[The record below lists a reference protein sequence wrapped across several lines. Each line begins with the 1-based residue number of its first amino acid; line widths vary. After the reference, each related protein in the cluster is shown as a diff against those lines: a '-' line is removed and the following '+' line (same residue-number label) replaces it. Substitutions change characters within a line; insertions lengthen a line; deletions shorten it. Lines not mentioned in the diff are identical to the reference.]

1 MSDIRIDDDGFLVGD
16 GEQQRTE
23 AENVLMR
30 EIKADTTTIV
40 NLLKGTVKLQRETLE
55 ATQNNSSPKPNGG
68 NNGGNGSNN
77 QQPKVNLVHPNRAA
91 PTPLSATP
99 LSATPL
105 SATPLPPTARPNQQG
120 AGSNNQSPNNG
131 NSAGQGAP
139 DTARINRQRDANGRF
154 VGSGDNAENTE
165 SNNAQGRGNRDSR
178 GRFTGGDG
186 SGQNAAERSAV
197 SRITDSLKDLNNT
210 LNVNVN
216 TDRIDPTI
224 DAIKELGSIAS
235 VGIDAGKKALSVS
248 NTLIAKPAMALGRGI
263 KGLFKPKTDAIN
275 SPVAWYKRIWL
286 TLRQGN
292 RQDQTQH
299 AQEQRRLDELVRGQ
313 GQRGS
318 SDSSFLMMLG
328 LGIAALLAAI
338 KNIKFPS
345 LDDIKD
351 KFKGLGTDN
360 QSPVPVVKVPKLN
373 STIIQ
378 ANPALKWLSE
388 TKVGQT
394 VSKFLKRLPFISSA
408 IEAAAGGI
416 NAVNI
421 ANDANLTEEQ
431 KQRKQS
437 ENAGR
442 TGGAIVGGLGGVTAG
457 AALGTKL
464 GLMTGNPIIAA
475 VGGIVGGLVGGWLG
489 TDAGRIVGN
498 KIGGW
503 VDDLRKADIVGK
515 ISQAWTSFIEK
526 ITPSF
531 SGIKESIVD
540 FLKPKA
546 EKPIDIVKNAPTKK
560 MSLGGKAVPIVGDV
574 YADKNSELYKNY
586 QLWKEADTDGN
597 GIITVEEFKKSK
609 YPEQN
614 PALLKKFEPVTPKP
628 TAKKATKPTAKKATK
643 PKAKKATKPT
653 DKSTQAYF
661 DANKDYIL
669 DATQRFNADP
679 VFLTATAYK
688 ESRFKGGDL
697 KNPESTATGMFQMV
711 EDTWAWQI
719 AKSKQPEALPY
730 KADAIAYL
738 KDREKGMLR
747 IKRREK
753 YKTLL
758 AARNDNKLN
767 SLMGAQLSIDAM
779 QSFKKAGINNP
790 SLAELYAYHH
800 DGNPS
805 RVVAARKGDIDAQ
818 NQLAEWQAKLDEGKT
833 YAKGLS
839 YSQSPT
845 TTPQQP
851 IAKAETIAPPTLK
864 SAPVNAMPIQNVNAV
879 SQVQVK
885 EIQTRLNNT
894 PTPIKVSIQKPI
906 VSQNVSDRGIA
917 HIVTGGIGEAM

>member
-40 NLLKGTVKLQRETLE
+40 NLLKGTVKLQRETLK

-68 NNGGNGSNN
+68 NNGGN

-91 PTPLSATP
+91 PTPLP
-99 LSATPL
+99 P
-105 SATPLPPTARPNQQG
+105 TPLPPTARPNQQG
-120 AGSNNQSPNNG
+120 AGSNNQSPNNS

-139 DTARINRQRDANGRF
+139 NTARINRQRDANGRF
-154 VGSGDNAENTE
+154 VGSGDNAESTE
-165 SNNAQGRGNRDSR
+165 SNNAQGN
-178 GRFTGGDG
+178 G
-186 SGQNAAERSAV
+186 SGQNATERSLF
-197 SRITDSLKDLNNT
+197 SRFMDKLKNT
-210 LNVNVN
+210 LDKTTFNTN

-299 AQEQRRLDELVRGQ
+299 VQEQRRLDELVRGQ

-318 SDSSFLMMLG
+318 ADSGFLMMLG

-345 LDDIKD
+345 LDDIKN
-351 KFKGLGTDN
+351 KFKALGTDN
-360 QSPVPVVKVPKLN
+360 QSPVPVVKVPKV
-373 STIIQ
+373 SGGTIIQ

-394 VSKFLKRLPFISSA
+394 VSKFLKRLPLISSA
-408 IEAAAGGI
+408 IEAVAGGI

-437 ENAGR
+437 ENAGQ

-475 VGGIVGGLVGGWLG
+475 VGGVVGGLVGGWLG

-546 EKPIDIVKNAPTKK
+546 EKPIDIIENPPTMK
-560 MSLGGKAVPIVGDV
+560 MSPNKHEKPVPIVGNV

-586 QLWKEADTDGN
+586 QLWKDADTDGN

-609 YPEQN
+609 YPKQN
-614 PALLKKFEPVTPKP
+614 PALLKKFEPVKP
-628 TAKKATKPTAKKATK
+628 KPTAKKATK
-643 PKAKKATKPT
+643 PKA
-653 DKSTQAYF
+653 KSTQAYF

-669 DATQRFNADP
+669 DAAQRFSADP
-679 VFLTATAYK
+679 VFLTATAYA
-688 ESRFKGGDL
+688 ESRFKGGDS

-738 KDREKGMLR
+738 KDREKGMPR

-758 AARNDNKLN
+758 TARNDNKLN

-779 QSFKKAGINNP
+779 QSLKKAGISNP

-805 RVVAARKGDIDAQ
+805 RVVAARKGDINAQ
-818 NQLAEWQAKLDEGKT
+818 NQLAEWQATLDEGKT

-839 YSQSPT
+839 YSQTPT

-864 SAPVNAMPIQNVNAV
+864 SAPVNAVPIQNVNAV
-879 SQVQVK
+879 AQVQAK
-885 EIQTRLNNT
+885 ESPTRINNT

>member
-68 NNGGNGSNN
+68 NNGGN

-91 PTPLSATP
+91 PTPSNAP
-99 LSATPL
+99 
-105 SATPLPPTARPNQQG
+105 TPLPPTARPNQQG

-154 VGSGDNAENTE
+154 TSGDNTENTE

-178 GRFTGGDG
+178 GRFTGGNG
-186 SGQNAAERSAV
+186 SAAERSAV

-408 IEAAAGGI
+408 IEAGAGGI

-437 ENAGR
+437 ENAGQ
-442 TGGAIVGGLGGVTAG
+442 TGGAIVGGLTGSTLGMAAG
-457 AALGTKL
+457 AIGGPLG
-464 GLMTGNPIIAA
+464 IA
-475 VGGIVGGLVGGWLG
+475 VGGLVGSWLG
-489 TDAGRIVGN
+489 TEGGRIVGGA
-498 KIGGW
+498 IGGW
-503 VDDLRKADIVGK
+503 VDDLRKVDIAGR
-515 ISQAWTSFIEK
+515 ISNAWNGF
-526 ITPSF
+526 ITPLTPMF
-531 SGIKESIVD
+531 SSIKDTAVGAWQSVATVTKETWAKTANSWNNFVAEAKTQFGGIMAGMEAVGD
-540 FLKPKA
+540 FFA
-546 EKPIDIVKNAPTKK
+546 N
-560 MSLGGKAVPIVGDV
+560 VGDV
-574 YADKNSELYKNY
+574 WNTWIKNATGIDVKENLKRS
-586 QLWKEADTDGN
+586 KEAIDKKVDNANDYVGQKLDQAGQFFADVGQSIKNTPIVEAVGGFFSGLTTETDKEKQATLKN
-597 GIITVEEFKKSK
+597 KTVQGF
-609 YPEQN
+609 
-614 PALLKKFEPVTPKP
+614 TPK
-628 TAKKATKPTAKKATK
+628 KPTAKKATK
-643 PKAKKATKPT
+643 PKAK
-653 DKSTQAYF
+653 STQDNYQQYKPLLEGVYSQKGFKDSQAQAFLKAQVEAESGFNPNAVSKKGAFGLTQFMPETAKQYGV
-661 DANKDYIL
+661 DKNNVQSQVVGQAKYMSYLLKRYGGDWDKALAGYNYGEGNVDKVIAKANKQNVDWRTFLPEETKDYLVKIKTKAL
-669 DATQRFNADP
+669 NYGA
-679 VFLTATAYK
+679 LTSA
-688 ESRFKGGDL
+688 
-697 KNPESTATGMFQMV
+697 
-711 EDTWAWQI
+711 QI
-719 AKSKQPEALPY
+719 AA
-730 KADAIAYL
+730 
-738 KDREKGMLR
+738 
-747 IKRREK
+747 
-753 YKTLL
+753 
-758 AARNDNKLN
+758 
-767 SLMGAQLSIDAM
+767 
-779 QSFKKAGINNP
+779 
-790 SLAELYAYHH
+790 
-800 DGNPS
+800 
-805 RVVAARKGDIDAQ
+805 
-818 NQLAEWQAKLDEGKT
+818 
-833 YAKGLS
+833 
-839 YSQSPT
+839 QSPT

>member
-16 GEQQRTE
+16 GEQQRTD

-40 NLLKGTVKLQRETLE
+40 NLLKGTVKLQRETLK

-68 NNGGNGSNN
+68 NKGGNNGGN

-91 PTPLSATP
+91 PAPSNAP
-99 LSATPL
+99 
-105 SATPLPPTARPNQQG
+105 TPLPPTARPNQQG

-154 VGSGDNAENTE
+154 TRGDNAESAE
-165 SNNAQGRGNRDSR
+165 SNTQGRGNRDSR
-178 GRFTGGDG
+178 GRFTGGNG
-186 SGQNAAERSAV
+186 SAAERSAV

-210 LNVNVN
+210 LNVNAN

-248 NTLIAKPAMALGRGI
+248 NTLIVKPAMALGRGI

-275 SPVAWYKRIWL
+275 SPVAWYKRIWR
-286 TLRQGN
+286 TLERGN

-299 AQEQRRLDELVRGQ
+299 AQEQRRLDELIRGQ

-318 SDSSFLMMLG
+318 ADSGFLMMLG

-351 KFKGLGTDN
+351 KLKGLGTDN
-360 QSPVPVVKVPKLN
+360 QSPVPVLKFPKFGG
-373 STIIQ
+373 TIIQ

-408 IEAAAGGI
+408 IEAGAGGI

-421 ANDANLTEEQ
+421 ENDANLTEEQ

-437 ENAGR
+437 ENAGA
-442 TGGAIVGGLGGVTAG
+442 TAGAIGGGLGGAAAG
-457 AALGTKL
+457 AAIGTALIPIPILGT
-464 GLMTGNPIIAA
+464 II
-475 VGGIVGGLVGGWLG
+475 GGVIGGWLG

-503 VDDLRKADIVGK
+503 VDDLRKYNIAGR
-515 ISQAWTSFIEK
+515 ISQAWTGFIEK

-531 SGIKESIVD
+531 SGIKEAIVD

-546 EKPIDIVKNAPTKK
+546 EKPIDIIENPPTMK
-560 MSLGGKAVPIVGDV
+560 MTPNKHEHPVPIVGNV

-597 GIITVEEFKKSK
+597 GIITFEEFKKSK
-609 YPEQN
+609 YVKQN
-614 PALLKKFEPVTPKP
+614 PALLKKFEPVKPKP
-628 TAKKATKPTAKKATK
+628 TDKPVTKPTAKKATK
-643 PKAKKATKPT
+643 PKA
-653 DKSTQAYF
+653 KSTQAYF

-669 DATQRFNADP
+669 DAAQRFNADP
-679 VFLTATAYK
+679 VFLTATAYA
-688 ESRFKGGDL
+688 ESRFKGGDS
-697 KNPESTATGMFQMV
+697 KNLESTATGMFQML

-738 KDREKGMLR
+738 KDIEKGMPR

-779 QSFKKAGINNP
+779 QSFKRAGINNP

-805 RVVAARKGDIDAQ
+805 RVLAARKGDIDAQ
-818 NQLAEWQAKLDEGKT
+818 NQLAKWQATLDEGRT

-839 YSQSPT
+839 YSQPPT

-851 IAKAETIAPPTLK
+851 IAKAETVAPPTLK
-864 SAPVNAMPIQNVNAV
+864 SAPVNAVPIQNVNAV
-879 SQVQVK
+879 AQVQAK
-885 EIQTRLNNT
+885 ESPTRINNT

>member
-91 PTPLSATP
+91 PTPSNAP
-99 LSATPL
+99 
-105 SATPLPPTARPNQQG
+105 TPLPPTARPNQQG

-154 VGSGDNAENTE
+154 TSGDNTENTE

-178 GRFTGGDG
+178 GRFTGGNG
-186 SGQNAAERSAV
+186 SAAERSAV

-299 AQEQRRLDELVRGQ
+299 VQEQRRLDELVRGQ

-378 ANPALKWLSE
+378 ANPAFKWLSE

-574 YADKNSELYKNY
+574 YADKKSELYKNY
-586 QLWKEADTDGN
+586 QLWKEADTDGK
-597 GIITVEEFKKSK
+597 GIITFEDFKKSK
-609 YPEQN
+609 YVKQN
-614 PALLKKFEPVTPKP
+614 PALLKKFEPVKPKP
-628 TAKKATKPTAKKATK
+628 TAKTATK
-643 PKAKKATKPT
+643 PKA
-653 DKSTQAYF
+653 KSTQAYF

-669 DATQRFNADP
+669 DAAQRFNADP
-679 VFLTATAYK
+679 DFLTATAYA
-688 ESRFKGGDL
+688 ESRFKGGDS
-697 KNPESTATGMFQMV
+697 KNPKSTATGMFQMV

-738 KDREKGMLR
+738 KDREKGMPR

-779 QSFKKAGINNP
+779 QSLKKAGISNP

-805 RVVAARKGDIDAQ
+805 RALAARKGDINAQ
-818 NQLAEWQAKLDEGKT
+818 NQLAKWQAELDEGKT

-864 SAPVNAMPIQNVNAV
+864 SAPVNAVPVQNVNAV
-879 SQVQVK
+879 AQVQAK
-885 EIQTRLNNT
+885 ESPTRISNT
-894 PTPIKVSIQKPI
+894 TTPIKVSIQKPM